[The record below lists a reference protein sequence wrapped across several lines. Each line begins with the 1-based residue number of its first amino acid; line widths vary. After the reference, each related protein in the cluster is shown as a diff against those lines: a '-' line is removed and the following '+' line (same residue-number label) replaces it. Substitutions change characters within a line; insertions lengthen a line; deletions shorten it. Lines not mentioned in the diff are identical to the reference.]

1 MGKKAQL
8 LMGNFDKQIMIGNT
22 LKVNGFKGDVI
33 ALYMP
38 QFIETYIA
46 YFAILK
52 IGCVIIPLFSGYG
65 SKAVIERLNIAK
77 AKGIFTVEK
86 TFRKAK
92 EIRMFDQIK
101 NELDQVISLKKIF
114 Y

>member
-1 MGKKAQL
+1 MV
-8 LMGNFDKQIMIGNT
+8 
-22 LKVNGFKGDVI
+22 LKKGDVI

-46 YFAILK
+46 YFSILK
-52 IGCVIIPLFSGYG
+52 IGCIVLPLFSGYG

-92 EIRMFDQIK
+92 EIKMFDQ
-101 NELDQVISLKKIF
+101 NQRRS
-114 Y
+114 